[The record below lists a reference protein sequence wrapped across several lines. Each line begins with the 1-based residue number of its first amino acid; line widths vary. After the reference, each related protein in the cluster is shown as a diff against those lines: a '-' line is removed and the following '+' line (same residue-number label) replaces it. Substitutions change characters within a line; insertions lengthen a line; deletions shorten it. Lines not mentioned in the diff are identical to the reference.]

1 MSDMDDKDR
10 SRERSRR
17 DRPSRF
23 SEASRDRSYDRGR
36 ERGSMKSSSNRV
48 YVSNIP
54 YEYRWQD
61 MKDLFRNQVGDVQF
75 VELFVDDND
84 KPKGSGIVEFSDPAL
99 VKKCMEVMQRYEV
112 KGRKLVIKEDVGNM
126 RDKHGGIVGGK
137 RSRDNDRYRDDH
149 HRDQIGGSNMS
160 LRQDDGKWGN
170 TYGLSPHFLESLNI
184 DAPLVNKVFVANLE
198 YNIDK
203 KKLKEVFRLAG
214 KVVRVDIPVDKDGRS
229 RGFAVVEFDHPVEAV
244 QAISMFHNQV
254 LFDRPMTV
262 RMDRANESFKLPEG
276 LKSVGM
282 GLGPNGE
289 PLRNVAHNLP
299 SLASSQ
305 QGVGAGILGAVPN
318 NSLQLASALSGLGNV
333 GALNNLTNQQMLQ
346 AANLSGLASNLL
358 GNGLGGTDLSSLV
371 ASAQN
376 PLVQNQATQQ
386 QFAAL
391 TQSSNSNMPSGGS
404 NNMSSYGRG
413 GGGGDNSFSSPAS
426 NYGSQNQSQGYGSNS
441 LMGGRGFQP
450 QSNSS
455 FGGGGSGGFNN
466 DRTTFGNNS
475 NNILRSQSDRGS
487 DKGFSRKV
495 LVSNLPPTA
504 SYKMLHEK
512 FTEYGDV
519 VSFEE
524 KSPGSVL
531 VGYGSDWQAERAIKN
546 LDRAR
551 IDGRMIDARLYY

>member
-1 MSDMDDKDR
+1 
-10 SRERSRR
+10 
-17 DRPSRF
+17 
-23 SEASRDRSYDRGR
+23 
-36 ERGSMKSSSNRV
+36 
-48 YVSNIP
+48 
-54 YEYRWQD
+54 
-61 MKDLFRNQVGDVQF
+61 
-75 VELFVDDND
+75 
-84 KPKGSGIVEFSDPAL
+84 
-99 VKKCMEVMQRYEV
+99 MQ
-112 KGRKLVIKEDVGNM
+112 
-126 RDKHGGIVGGK
+126 
-137 RSRDNDRYRDDH
+137 
-149 HRDQIGGSNMS
+149 
-160 LRQDDGKWGN
+160 
-170 TYGLSPHFLESLNI
+170 
-184 DAPLVNKVFVANLE
+184 LE

-289 PLRNVAHNLP
+289 PLKNVAHNLP

-358 GNGLGGTDLSSLV
+358 GNGLGGADLSSLV

-391 TQSSNSNMPSGGS
+391 AAQSSNSNMPSGGS

-413 GGGGDNSFSSPAS
+413 GGGDNSYGNQGS
-426 NYGSQNQSQGYGSNS
+426 NYGSQNQSQGYSANS
-441 LMGGRGFQP
+441 LMGGRGFQS

-455 FGGGGSGGFNN
+455 SGFGGGGSGGFNN
-466 DRTTFGNNS
+466 DRTPFGNSS

-495 LVSNLPPTA
+495 LVSN
-504 SYKMLHEK
+504 
-512 FTEYGDV
+512 
-519 VSFEE
+519 VS
-524 KSPGSVL
+524 
-531 VGYGSDWQAERAIKN
+531 R
-546 LDRAR
+546 R
-551 IDGRMIDARLYY
+551 INPWD